1 MTAARGVVTL
11 ALVDIEGALY
21 AATRAVV
28 GDAQL
33 GTGALVDAIRDR
45 SARYTSDRTKLA
57 KPASPKA
64 DLAARAAFFTIADAP
79 KIAIPIAELAS
90 RGALPARPLRVVDL
104 GAGCGAMSLGLI
116 AALDAQVPTASLAIT
131 AIDRDRDALG
141 IAANAI
147 RAITSAPST
156 SRPSTSAPST
166 SAPSASAPSTS
177 APSCVTFTI
186 RVDDAMSVA
195 IPACDLVVMGTLLN
209 ELPSDAARIALVE
222 RALAAIA
229 DDGAVIVIEPAL
241 RETTRSLHVVRD
253 SLIARGKA
261 HVFAPCTRQGTPCPA
276 LADPTDWCHEH
287 RALGAAPKLPPKT
300 AELARLT
307 HLRDDGLKF
316 SYLVLRKQ
324 SLSLA
329 EDAGA
334 WRIVGT
340 PWQQKGKLEVLACG
354 NAGRVT
360 LRLLK
365 RHRAAGN
372 RAIER
377 VAKGH
382 VVRVVTT
389 EQHERAGGE
398 HDRVEITD
406 ETRVE
411 IVSPGES

>member
-1 MTAARGVVTL
+1 
-11 ALVDIEGALY
+11 
-21 AATRAVV
+21 
-28 GDAQL
+28 
-33 GTGALVDAIRDR
+33 
-45 SARYTSDRTKLA
+45 
-57 KPASPKA
+57 
-64 DLAARAAFFTIADAP
+64 
-79 KIAIPIAELAS
+79 
-90 RGALPARPLRVVDL
+90 
-104 GAGCGAMSLGLI
+104 
-116 AALDAQVPTASLAIT
+116 
-131 AIDRDRDALG
+131 
-141 IAANAI
+141 
-147 RAITSAPST
+147 
-156 SRPSTSAPST
+156 
-166 SAPSASAPSTS
+166 
-177 APSCVTFTI
+177 
-186 RVDDAMSVA
+186 MSVA

-253 SLIARGKA
+253 SLITRGKA
-261 HVFAPCTRQGTPCPA
+261 HVFAPCTRQGAPCPA

-324 SLSLA
+324 SLALA

-382 VVRVVTT
+382 VVRVVGT
-389 EQHERAGGE
+389 ESDDVRNDARSGE
-398 HDRVEITD
+398 HAELHDGDRVEITD
-406 ETRVE
+406 ETSVE
-411 IVSPGES
+411 IVSPTSDG